1 MSDRTADRR
10 AMEARKGGIMSIATM
25 TGRWADRRHGAGGS
39 GGSNQQPF
47 EALTA
52 FIPVEA
58 ITLFIA
64 AVSMLSAATPV
75 DDGAGLPEILGSI
88 DIRTV
93 YFVFGLA
100 VTPVI
105 VLLVAGGKWK
115 EAHKADPTTRF
126 RWPIWPIIAA
136 VIAFL
141 AWAWAVPGLAESDFE
156 KILAAFA
163 ATFVSTILALL
174 DRVFG

>member
-1 MSDRTADRR
+1 
-10 AMEARKGGIMSIATM
+10 MSIATV
-25 TGRWADRRHGAGGS
+25 TGRWADRRHGRGGS
-39 GGSNQQPF
+39 GDGGQQPF

-64 AVSMLSAATPV
+64 AVSVLSAAVSADNVADVP
-75 DDGAGLPEILGSI
+75 AILGDISI
-88 DIRTV
+88 WTV
-93 YFVFGLA
+93 YFIFALGI
-100 VTPVI
+100 TPAI
-105 VLLVAGGKWK
+105 VLLVAAGKWK
-115 EAHKADPTTRF
+115 GAQQADPAARF
-126 RWPIWPIIAA
+126 KWPIWPIAAA

-141 AWAWAVPGLAESDFE
+141 AWAWAVPGLAESSFE

-163 ATFVSTILALL
+163 ATFISTGLALL